1 MGMVVR
7 SNIMAVNSQRQL
19 GMNNSQVSKAL
30 EKLSSGYRINR
41 AGDDASGLA
50 ISEKMKSQ
58 IKGLD
63 TASLNAQDGI
73 SLVQTAEG
81 ALTEVH
87 NMLNRMTE
95 LATRSAN
102 GINEDLNRESLQLE
116 VDKLQEEID
125 RISQSTNFNG
135 IKLLDGSL
143 GGGNVSANGTTFT
156 GASDVS
162 KFSSAEVTGAASGV
176 SFTAVT
182 SASATET
189 FVIDGQKLEIDW
201 SKGDAKKFLESIT
214 SVNGSATAI
223 ATEAGKEWAN
233 KLTELFNN
241 QIQEQ
246 GLKGSVKVTF
256 DGTNFTLKS
265 ENKGSDSEFSFS
277 GSTLT
282 EAEKSLGSLLFGGST
297 TAGDPITS
305 IISKAQNEYNGDTIA
320 ANSTFQMNI
329 NGTKVV
335 VTVTGQITK
344 TSSAATVTM
353 DTVATALQGYIQT
366 AVDEYNKQNGLSA
379 TGGVFDKASGLTSLD
394 KNDFTVEAADDGG
407 FLIKY
412 NGDVEDVKF
421 SFSDIGDKDI
431 ASALGLAN
439 GSSMAGGNRGLIL
452 QIGDTADTFNQIAV
466 SVANMS
472 SLGIGVADVDI
483 SKREGAAS
491 AIDTI
496 RSAIDKVSEQR
507 AVLGATQN
515 RLEYTI
521 NNLDTASEN
530 LQSANSR
537 IRDTDMAKMMMEYTK
552 VNVLT
557 QSAQAM
563 LAQANQQPQSVLQLL
578 Q

>member
-7 SNIMAVNSQRQL
+7 SNIMAVNAQRQL
-19 GMNNSQVSKAL
+19 GVNNNQVSKAL

-73 SLVQTAEG
+73 SVVQTAEG

-102 GINEDLNRESLQLE
+102 GINAELNRESLQKE
-116 VDKLQEEID
+116 VNKLQEEID

-143 GGGNVSANGTTFT
+143 GGGGSAAIANIKIENL
-156 GASDVS
+156 DVS
-162 KFSSAEVTGAASGV
+162 QTTATKGSYIAAKGAGDLSADFGAAGDSMTYSITYSEGGKDKTFNLTLTDEVDEKGNHYLQGSDGKKYDVVTATGAAKKTDIEAAVLKALKNSDVGEKFTITDSKTFTSKAEGTAGAIVKSIGV
-176 SFTAVT
+176 TENIGGTAATVDTHLTTSTDGDDAYPKVDAAKFTVY
-182 SASATET
+182 
-189 FVIDGQKLEIDW
+189 
-201 SKGDAKKFLESIT
+201 
-214 SVNGSATAI
+214 
-223 ATEAGKEWAN
+223 
-233 KLTELFNN
+233 
-241 QIQEQ
+241 
-246 GLKGSVKVTF
+246 
-256 DGTNFTLKS
+256 DGTN
-265 ENKGSDSEFSFS
+265 
-277 GSTLT
+277 
-282 EAEKSLGSLLFGGST
+282 AEKSIFTVNGQKFAYVDKTLTDTSGLGKDVNVIFT
-297 TAGDPITS
+297 
-305 IISKAQNEYNGDTIA
+305 
-320 ANSTFQMNI
+320 
-329 NGTKVV
+329 
-335 VTVTGQITK
+335 
-344 TSSAATVTM
+344 
-353 DTVATALQGYIQT
+353 DTVANGGDAMATLINQKTGLTVENAAGALTFKPSSGSIS
-366 AVDEYNKQNGLSA
+366 G
-379 TGGVFDKASGLTSLD
+379 SGL
-394 KNDFTVEAADDGG
+394 V
-407 FLIKY
+407 
-412 NGDVEDVKF
+412 
-421 SFSDIGDKDI
+421 
-431 ASALGLAN
+431 
-439 GSSMAGGNRGLIL
+439 L
-452 QIGDTADTFNQIAV
+452 QIGDTADSFNQITV
-466 SVANMS
+466 NINDMS
-472 SLGIGVADVDI
+472 SKGIGVSIVDI
-483 SKREGAAS
+483 SSREGAAS

-496 RSAIDKVSEQR
+496 RNAIDTVSDQR
-507 AVLGATQN
+507 AELGATQN

>member
-143 GGGNVSANGTTFT
+143 GGGNVSANGTSFT
-156 GASDVS
+156 GANDIS
-162 KFSSAEVTGAASGV
+162 KFSSAEVVTGAASGV

-214 SVNGSATAI
+214 SVDGSTTAI

-241 QIQEQ
+241 QIKEQ
-246 GLKGSVKVTF
+246 GLKGSVKITF
-256 DGTNFTLKS
+256 DGSKFSLKS

-305 IISKAQNEYNGDTIA
+305 IISKAGNEYNGNTIA
-320 ANSTFQMNI
+320 GGSQFQMDI
-329 NGTKVV
+329 NGTKVTVTV
-335 VTVTGQITK
+335 VTQITK
-344 TSSAATVTM
+344 TSSQTVVNM
-353 DTVATALQGYIQT
+353 STVAANLQTDIQAAVNAYNTAM
-366 AVDEYNKQNGLSA
+366 GL
-379 TGGVFDKASGLTSLD
+379 TPGTYDKASGLTGLTTS
-394 KNDFTVEAADDGG
+394 DFTVEAADDGG

-421 SFSDIGDKDI
+421 SFNDIGEKDI
-431 ASALGLAN
+431 AASLGLAN

-452 QIGDTADTFNQIAV
+452 QIGDTADSFNQIAV

-472 SLGIGVADVDI
+472 SLGIGVASVDI

-496 RSAIDKVSEQR
+496 RAAIDKVSEQR

>member
-19 GMNNSQVSKAL
+19 GMNNNQVSKAL

-143 GGGNVSANGTTFT
+143 GGGNVSANGTSFT
-156 GASDVS
+156 GANDIS
-162 KFSSAEVTGAASGV
+162 KFSSAEVVTGAASGV

-214 SVNGSATAI
+214 SVNGSTTAI

-241 QIQEQ
+241 QIKEQ
-246 GLKGSVKVTF
+246 GLKGSVKITF
-256 DGTNFTLKS
+256 DGSKFSLKS

-305 IISKAQNEYNGDTIA
+305 IISKAGNEYNGNTIA
-320 ANSTFQMNI
+320 GGSQFQMDI
-329 NGTKVV
+329 NGTKVTVTV
-335 VTVTGQITK
+335 VTQITK
-344 TSSAATVTM
+344 TSSQTVVNM
-353 DTVATALQGYIQT
+353 STVAANLQTDIQAAVNAYNTAM
-366 AVDEYNKQNGLSA
+366 GL
-379 TGGVFDKASGLTSLD
+379 TPGTYDKASGLTGLTAS
-394 KNDFTVEAADDGG
+394 DFTVEAADDGG

-421 SFSDIGDKDI
+421 SFNDIGEKDI
-431 ASALGLAN
+431 AASLGLAN

-452 QIGDTADTFNQIAV
+452 QIGDTADSFNQIAV

-472 SLGIGVADVDI
+472 SLGIGVASVDI

-496 RSAIDKVSEQR
+496 RAAIDKVSEQR

>member
-73 SLVQTAEG
+73 SVVQTAEG

-102 GINEDLNRESLQLE
+102 GINADLNRESLQQE
-116 VDKLQEEID
+116 VDKLKEEID
-125 RISQSTNFNG
+125 RISESTNFNG
-135 IKLLDGSL
+135 IKLLDGSMATGVGSTKVQSGL
-143 GGGNVSANGTTFT
+143 AGNALSGVTAAGG
-156 GASDVS
+156 
-162 KFSSAEVTGAASGV
+162 GAASQASSTYTSTGLTAGDSSTVEIKYMNADGNVNTITVSVTDATKLDAEVSNALNANKDFKEHNLTLAAGSIDWTATENGETHFKILEITQSVNGV
-176 SFTAVT
+176 ALTSGATGVGAVT
-182 SASATET
+182 AGIDDTFNIDFASATAGSKNYFE
-189 FVIDGQKLEIDW
+189 IDGQKFQLVKDGAEADLGYTAIYTQDGLVANKTAAERVA
-201 SKGDAKKFLESIT
+201 SQLREKGYDVKVDGNTATQLNFKKGD
-214 SVNGSATAI
+214 GSAA
-223 ATEAGKEWAN
+223 AG
-233 KLTELFNN
+233 
-241 QIQEQ
+241 
-246 GLKGSVKVTF
+246 
-256 DGTNFTLKS
+256 
-265 ENKGSDSEFSFS
+265 
-277 GSTLT
+277 
-282 EAEKSLGSLLFGGST
+282 
-297 TAGDPITS
+297 
-305 IISKAQNEYNGDTIA
+305 
-320 ANSTFQMNI
+320 
-329 NGTKVV
+329 
-335 VTVTGQITK
+335 
-344 TSSAATVTM
+344 
-353 DTVATALQGYIQT
+353 
-366 AVDEYNKQNGLSA
+366 
-379 TGGVFDKASGLTSLD
+379 GLT
-394 KNDFTVEAADDGG
+394 
-407 FLIKY
+407 
-412 NGDVEDVKF
+412 
-421 SFSDIGDKDI
+421 
-431 ASALGLAN
+431 
-439 GSSMAGGNRGLIL
+439 L
-452 QIGDTADTFNQIAV
+452 QIGDTADSFNKINV
-466 SVANMS
+466 GVKDMS
-472 SLGIGVADVDI
+472 CKGLGIASLDI
-483 SKREGAAS
+483 STKPGAAD

-496 RSAIDKVSEQR
+496 RNAIDKVSEQR
-507 AVLGATQN
+507 GVLGATQN

>member
-19 GMNNSQVSKAL
+19 GMNSNQVSKAL

-143 GGGNVSANGTTFT
+143 GGGNVSANGTSFT
-156 GASDVS
+156 GANDIS
-162 KFSSAEVTGAASGV
+162 KFSSAEVVTGAASGV

-214 SVNGSATAI
+214 SVDGSTTAI

-241 QIQEQ
+241 QIKEQ
-246 GLKGSVKVTF
+246 GLKGSVKITF
-256 DGTNFTLKS
+256 DGSKFSLKS

-297 TAGDPITS
+297 TAGAPITS
-305 IISKAQNEYNGDTIA
+305 IISKAGNEYNGNTIA
-320 ANSTFQMNI
+320 AGSQFQMDI
-329 NGTKVV
+329 NGTKVTVTV
-335 VTVTGQITK
+335 VTQITK
-344 TSSAATVTM
+344 TSSQTVVNM
-353 DTVATALQGYIQT
+353 STVAANLQTDIQAAVNAYNTAM
-366 AVDEYNKQNGLSA
+366 GL
-379 TGGVFDKASGLTSLD
+379 TPGTYDKASGLTGLTTS
-394 KNDFTVEAADDGG
+394 DFTVEAADDGG

-421 SFSDIGDKDI
+421 SFNDIGEKDI
-431 ASALGLAN
+431 AASLGLAN

-452 QIGDTADTFNQIAV
+452 QIGDTADSFNQIAV

-472 SLGIGVADVDI
+472 SLGIGVASVDI

-496 RSAIDKVSEQR
+496 RAAIDKVSEQR

>member
-214 SVNGSATAI
+214 SVSGSTTAI

-320 ANSTFQMNI
+320 QNSTFQMNI

-344 TSSAATVTM
+344 TSSATTVTM

-366 AVDEYNKQNGLSA
+366 AVDEYNKQNGLTA
-379 TGGVFDKASGLTSLD
+379 GTFDKASGLTGLT
-394 KNDFTVEAADDGG
+394 KADFTVEAADDGG

>member
-19 GMNNSQVSKAL
+19 GMNNNQVSKAL

-73 SLVQTAEG
+73 SVVQTAEG

-102 GINEDLNRESLQLE
+102 GINADLNRESLQQE
-116 VDKLQEEID
+116 VDKLKEEID
-125 RISQSTNFNG
+125 RISESTNFNG
-135 IKLLDGSL
+135 IKLLDGSMATGVGSTKVQSGL
-143 GGGNVSANGTTFT
+143 AGAAMSGVTASGGSAASQASSTYTSTGLTAGDSSTVEIKYMNADGNVNTIT
-156 GASDVS
+156 VS
-162 KFSSAEVTGAASGV
+162 VTDATKLDAEVSNALNANKDFKEHTLTLAAGSIDWTATENGETHFKILEITQSVNGVALTSGATGVG
-176 SFTAVT
+176 AVT
-182 SASATET
+182 AGVDDTFGIDFANATAGSKNYFE
-189 FVIDGQKLEIDW
+189 IDGQKFQLVKDGAEADL
-201 SKGDAKKFLESIT
+201 GY
-214 SVNGSATAI
+214 TAI
-223 ATEAGKEWAN
+223 YT
-233 KLTELFNN
+233 
-241 QIQEQ
+241 
-246 GLKGSVKVTF
+246 
-256 DGTNFTLKS
+256 
-265 ENKGSDSEFSFS
+265 
-277 GSTLT
+277 
-282 EAEKSLGSLLFGGST
+282 
-297 TAGDPITS
+297 
-305 IISKAQNEYNGDTIA
+305 
-320 ANSTFQMNI
+320 
-329 NGTKVV
+329 
-335 VTVTGQITK
+335 
-344 TSSAATVTM
+344 
-353 DTVATALQGYIQT
+353 
-366 AVDEYNKQNGLSA
+366 QNGLVGDKTAAERVASQLREKGYDVKVDGNTATKLNFKKGDGSA
-379 TGGVFDKASGLTSLD
+379 AAGGLT
-394 KNDFTVEAADDGG
+394 
-407 FLIKY
+407 
-412 NGDVEDVKF
+412 
-421 SFSDIGDKDI
+421 
-431 ASALGLAN
+431 
-439 GSSMAGGNRGLIL
+439 L
-452 QIGDTADTFNQIAV
+452 QIGDTADSFNKINV
-466 SVANMS
+466 GVKDMS
-472 SLGIGVADVDI
+472 CKGLGIASLDI
-483 SKREGAAS
+483 SKKAGAAD

-496 RSAIDKVSEQR
+496 RNAIDKVSEQR
-507 AVLGATQN
+507 GVLGATQN

>member
-7 SNIMAVNSQRQL
+7 SNIMAVNAQRQL
-19 GMNNSQVSKAL
+19 GVNNNQVSKAL

-143 GGGNVSANGTTFT
+143 GGGNVSANGTSFT
-156 GASDVS
+156 GANDIS
-162 KFSSAEVTGAASGV
+162 KFSSAEVVTGAASGV

-201 SKGDAKKFLESIT
+201 SKGDAKKFLESII
-214 SVNGSATAI
+214 SVDGSTTAI

-241 QIQEQ
+241 QIKEQ
-246 GLKGSVKVTF
+246 GLKGSVKITF
-256 DGTNFTLKS
+256 DGSKFSLKS

-305 IISKAQNEYNGDTIA
+305 IISKAGNEYNGNTIA
-320 ANSTFQMNI
+320 AGSQFQMDI
-329 NGTKVV
+329 NGTKVTVTV
-335 VTVTGQITK
+335 VTQITK
-344 TSSAATVTM
+344 TSSQTVVNM
-353 DTVATALQGYIQT
+353 STVAANLQTDIQAAVNAYNTAM
-366 AVDEYNKQNGLSA
+366 GL
-379 TGGVFDKASGLTSLD
+379 TPGTYDKASGLTGLTTS
-394 KNDFTVEAADDGG
+394 DFTVEAADDGG

-421 SFSDIGDKDI
+421 SFNDIGEKDI
-431 ASALGLAN
+431 AASLGLAN

-452 QIGDTADTFNQIAV
+452 QIGDTADSFNQIAV

-472 SLGIGVADVDI
+472 SLGIGVASVDI

-496 RSAIDKVSEQR
+496 RAAIDKVSEQR

>member
-19 GMNNSQVSKAL
+19 GMNNNQVSKAL

-214 SVNGSATAI
+214 SVNGSPTAI

-256 DGTNFTLKS
+256 DGSKFSLKS

-297 TAGDPITS
+297 AAGKPITS

-335 VTVTGQITK
+335 VTVATQITK

-366 AVDEYNKQNGLSA
+366 AVDEYNKQNGLTA
-379 TGGVFDKASGLTSLD
+379 GTFDKASGLTGLT
-394 KNDFTVEAADDGG
+394 KADFTVEAADDGG

-563 LAQANQQPQSVLQLL
+563 LAQSNQQPQSVLQLL

>member
-156 GASDVS
+156 GANDIS
-162 KFSSAEVTGAASGV
+162 KFSAASKEATVGDTT
-176 SFTAVT
+176 TAV
-182 SASATET
+182 AAKDT
-189 FVIDGQKLEIDW
+189 FIIDGQKLEIDW
-201 SKGDAKKFLESIT
+201 TKAGSDAAKLFATLKGTDLSGVTDTDQMKDYAD
-214 SVNGSATAI
+214 
-223 ATEAGKEWAN
+223 

-241 QIQEQ
+241 EMQAQ
-246 GLKGSVKVTF
+246 GLKGGVKISSSAAGKLTF
-256 DGTNFTLKS
+256 ESL
-265 ENKGSDSEFSFS
+265 NKGSSSEFSYV
-277 GSTLT
+277 GSTET
-282 EAEKSLGSLLFGGST
+282 DPAKAMGGLLFGSA
-297 TAGDPITS
+297 AGEAV
-305 IISKAQNEYNGDTIA
+305 ISKAGNEYNGDTIA

-335 VTVTGQITK
+335 VTVATQITK
-344 TSSAATVTM
+344 TSSQTATTMSAAAGVL
-353 DTVATALQGYIQT
+353 DAAIKL

-394 KNDFTVEAADDGG
+394 KADFTVEAADDGG

-439 GSSMAGGNRGLIL
+439 GSSMAGGNRGLML
-452 QIGDTADTFNQIAV
+452 QIGDTADSFNQIAV

-483 SKREGAAS
+483 STREGAAS

>member
-214 SVNGSATAI
+214 SVNGSTTAI

-344 TSSAATVTM
+344 TSSATTVTM

>member
-156 GASDVS
+156 GANDVS
-162 KFSSAEVTGAASGV
+162 KFSAAEVTGAAAGI

-201 SKGDAKKFLESIT
+201 SKGDAKKFLESIN
-214 SVNGSATAI
+214 SVDGSTTAI

-246 GLKGSVKVTF
+246 GLKGSVKVSF
-256 DGTNFTLKS
+256 DGTNFSLKS

-305 IISKAQNEYNGDTIA
+305 IISKAGNEYNGDTIA
-320 ANSTFQMNI
+320 ANSQFQMNI
-329 NGTKVV
+329 NGTKVAVTV
-335 VTVTGQITK
+335 VTQITK
-344 TSSAATVTM
+344 TSSLTTVNM
-353 DTVATALQGYIQT
+353 STVATNLQTDIRNAVT
-366 AVDEYNKQNGLSA
+366 AYNTAMGLQA
-379 TGGVFDKASGLTSLD
+379 GVYDKASGLTGLTAS
-394 KNDFTVEAADDGG
+394 DFTVETADDGG

-412 NGDVEDVKF
+412 NGEVEDVTF
-421 SFSDIGDKDI
+421 SFNDVGEKDI

-439 GSSMAGGNRGLIL
+439 GSSMAGGNRGLML
-452 QIGDTADTFNQIAV
+452 QIGDTADSFNQIAV

-472 SLGIGVADVDI
+472 SLGIGVASVDI
-483 SKREGAAS
+483 SSREGAAS

-496 RSAIDKVSEQR
+496 RDAIDKVSEQR
-507 AVLGATQN
+507 AILGATQN

>member
-214 SVNGSATAI
+214 SVNGSTTAI

-297 TAGDPITS
+297 AAGSPITS

-366 AVDEYNKQNGLSA
+366 AVDEYNKQNGLTA
-379 TGGVFDKASGLTSLD
+379 GTFDKASGLTGLT
-394 KNDFTVEAADDGG
+394 KADFTVEAADDGG

>member
-73 SLVQTAEG
+73 SVVQTAEG

-102 GINEDLNRESLQLE
+102 GINADLNRESLQQE
-116 VDKLQEEID
+116 VDKLKEEID
-125 RISQSTNFNG
+125 RISESTNFNG
-135 IKLLDGSL
+135 IKLLDGSMATGVGSTKVQSGL
-143 GGGNVSANGTTFT
+143 AGNALSGVTAAGG
-156 GASDVS
+156 
-162 KFSSAEVTGAASGV
+162 GAASQASSTYTSTGLTAGDSSTVEIKYMNADGNVNTITVSVTDATKLDAEVSNALNANKDFKEHTLTLAAGSIDWTATENGETHFKILEITQSVNGV
-176 SFTAVT
+176 ALTSGATGVGAVT
-182 SASATET
+182 AGVDDTFGIDFSGATAGSKNYFE
-189 FVIDGQKLEIDW
+189 IDGQKFQLVKDGAEADLGYTAIYTQDGLVANKTAAERVA
-201 SKGDAKKFLESIT
+201 SQLREKGYDVKVDGTTATQLNFKKGD
-214 SVNGSATAI
+214 GSA
-223 ATEAGKEWAN
+223 
-233 KLTELFNN
+233 
-241 QIQEQ
+241 
-246 GLKGSVKVTF
+246 
-256 DGTNFTLKS
+256 
-265 ENKGSDSEFSFS
+265 
-277 GSTLT
+277 
-282 EAEKSLGSLLFGGST
+282 
-297 TAGDPITS
+297 
-305 IISKAQNEYNGDTIA
+305 
-320 ANSTFQMNI
+320 
-329 NGTKVV
+329 
-335 VTVTGQITK
+335 
-344 TSSAATVTM
+344 
-353 DTVATALQGYIQT
+353 
-366 AVDEYNKQNGLSA
+366 
-379 TGGVFDKASGLTSLD
+379 ASGGLT
-394 KNDFTVEAADDGG
+394 
-407 FLIKY
+407 
-412 NGDVEDVKF
+412 
-421 SFSDIGDKDI
+421 
-431 ASALGLAN
+431 
-439 GSSMAGGNRGLIL
+439 L
-452 QIGDTADTFNQIAV
+452 QIGDTADHYNKINV
-466 SVANMS
+466 GVKDMS
-472 SLGIGVADVDI
+472 CKGLGIASLDI
-483 SKREGAAS
+483 STKPGAAD

-496 RSAIDKVSEQR
+496 RNAIDKVSEQR
-507 AVLGATQN
+507 GVLGATQN

>member
-73 SLVQTAEG
+73 SVVQTAEG

-282 EAEKSLGSLLFGGST
+282 EADKSLGSLLFGGST

-320 ANSTFQMNI
+320 QNSTFQMNI

-366 AVDEYNKQNGLSA
+366 AVDEYNKQNGLTA
-379 TGGVFDKASGLTSLD
+379 GTFDKASGLTGLT
-394 KNDFTVEAADDGG
+394 KADFTVEAADDGG

>member
-214 SVNGSATAI
+214 SVNGSTTAI

-297 TAGDPITS
+297 TASAPITS

-344 TSSAATVTM
+344 TSSATTVTM

-366 AVDEYNKQNGLSA
+366 AVDEYNKQNGLTA
-379 TGGVFDKASGLTSLD
+379 GTFDKASGLTGLT
-394 KNDFTVEAADDGG
+394 KADFTVEAADDGG

>member
-214 SVNGSATAI
+214 SVNGSPTAI

-256 DGTNFTLKS
+256 DGSKFSLKS

-320 ANSTFQMNI
+320 QNSTFQMNI

-366 AVDEYNKQNGLSA
+366 AVDEYNKQNGLTA
-379 TGGVFDKASGLTSLD
+379 GTFDKASGLTGLTRA
-394 KNDFTVEAADDGG
+394 DFTVEAADDGG

>member
-162 KFSSAEVTGAASGV
+162 KFSSAETSVAAGDMSSV
-176 SFTAVT
+176 KTANT
-182 SASATET
+182 DT
-189 FVIDGQKLEIDW
+189 FSIDGQKLEIDW
-201 SKGDAKKFLESIT
+201 SKGDAKKLAESIT
-214 SVNGSATAI
+214 SLTQAPAT
-223 ATEAGKEWAN
+223 TDAGKDWAE
-233 KLTELFNN
+233 KLTTLFNN
-241 QIQEQ
+241 EMQAQ
-246 GLKGSVKVTF
+246 GLKGSVKITY
-256 DGTNFTLKS
+256 DGTNFVMKS
-265 ENKGSDSEFSFS
+265 ENKGSDSEFSF
-277 GSTLT
+277 L
-282 EAEKSLGSLLFGGST
+282 GGST
-297 TAGDPITS
+297 ATATDSLGATLFGS
-305 IISKAQNEYNGDTIA
+305 AGSNGESVISKAQNEYNGDTIA
-320 ANSTFQMNI
+320 QNSTFQMNI

-335 VTVTGQITK
+335 VTVTNQITK
-344 TSSAATVTM
+344 TSSANTVTM

-366 AVDEYNKQNGLSA
+366 AVDEYNKQNGLTA
-379 TGGVFDKASGLTSLD
+379 GTFDKASGLTGLT
-394 KNDFTVEAADDGG
+394 KADFTVEAADDGG

-421 SFSDIGDKDI
+421 SFSDIGEKDI

>member
-73 SLVQTAEG
+73 SVVQTAEG

-102 GINEDLNRESLQLE
+102 GINADLNRESLQQE
-116 VDKLQEEID
+116 VDKLKEEID
-125 RISQSTNFNG
+125 RISESTNFNG
-135 IKLLDGSL
+135 IKLLDGSMATGVGATKVQNGL
-143 GGGNVSANGTTFT
+143 KGAAMSAT
-156 GASDVS
+156 
-162 KFSSAEVTGAASGV
+162 AASGGTQQSQADSSYKSGLTASDSSTV
-176 SFTAVT
+176 SIKYMNAQGSINTITVSVTDGTKLDAEVQAAIKANKDFKDQTLTLGAGTIGFAMKDKGETHMKILEITQTVNDVAVSPTETTIGAVT
-182 SASATET
+182 AGTNEIFAMDLSGLAANQKNYFE
-189 FVIDGQKLEIDW
+189 VDGQKFQIVKDGNEADLGYTAIYTQDGTAGTADAVARIASQLREKGIDVKVDAAKTGLEF
-201 SKGDAKKFLESIT
+201 SKGD
-214 SVNGSATAI
+214 GSAA
-223 ATEAGKEWAN
+223 AG
-233 KLTELFNN
+233 
-241 QIQEQ
+241 
-246 GLKGSVKVTF
+246 
-256 DGTNFTLKS
+256 
-265 ENKGSDSEFSFS
+265 
-277 GSTLT
+277 
-282 EAEKSLGSLLFGGST
+282 
-297 TAGDPITS
+297 
-305 IISKAQNEYNGDTIA
+305 
-320 ANSTFQMNI
+320 
-329 NGTKVV
+329 
-335 VTVTGQITK
+335 
-344 TSSAATVTM
+344 
-353 DTVATALQGYIQT
+353 
-366 AVDEYNKQNGLSA
+366 
-379 TGGVFDKASGLTSLD
+379 GLT
-394 KNDFTVEAADDGG
+394 
-407 FLIKY
+407 
-412 NGDVEDVKF
+412 
-421 SFSDIGDKDI
+421 
-431 ASALGLAN
+431 
-439 GSSMAGGNRGLIL
+439 L
-452 QIGDTADTFNQIAV
+452 QIGDTADHYNKINV
-466 SVANMS
+466 GVKDMS
-472 SLGIGVADVDI
+472 TKGLGIASLDI
-483 SKREGAAS
+483 STRPGAAD

-496 RSAIDKVSEQR
+496 RNAIDKVSEQR
-507 AVLGATQN
+507 GVLGATQN

>member
-143 GGGNVSANGTTFT
+143 GGGNVSANGTSFT
-156 GASDVS
+156 GANDIS
-162 KFSSAEVTGAASGV
+162 KFSSAEVVTGAASGV

-214 SVNGSATAI
+214 SVDGSTTAI

-241 QIQEQ
+241 QIKEQ
-246 GLKGSVKVTF
+246 GLKGSVKITF
-256 DGTNFTLKS
+256 DGSKFSLKS

-305 IISKAQNEYNGDTIA
+305 IISKAGNEYNGNTIA
-320 ANSTFQMNI
+320 AGSQFQMDI
-329 NGTKVV
+329 NGTKVTVTV
-335 VTVTGQITK
+335 VTQITK
-344 TSSAATVTM
+344 TSSQTVVNM
-353 DTVATALQGYIQT
+353 STVAANLQTDIQAAVNAYNTAM
-366 AVDEYNKQNGLSA
+366 GL
-379 TGGVFDKASGLTSLD
+379 TPGTYDKASGLTGLTTS
-394 KNDFTVEAADDGG
+394 DFTVEAADDGG

-421 SFSDIGDKDI
+421 SFNDIGEKDI
-431 ASALGLAN
+431 AASLGLAN

-452 QIGDTADTFNQIAV
+452 QIGDTADSFNQIAV

-472 SLGIGVADVDI
+472 SLGIGVASVDI

-496 RSAIDKVSEQR
+496 RAAIDKVSEQR

>member
-143 GGGNVSANGTTFT
+143 GGGNVSANGTSFT
-156 GASDVS
+156 GANDIS
-162 KFSSAEVTGAASGV
+162 KFSSAEVVTGAASGV

-214 SVNGSATAI
+214 SVNGSTTAI

-241 QIQEQ
+241 QIKEQ
-246 GLKGSVKVTF
+246 GLKGSVKITF
-256 DGTNFTLKS
+256 DGSKFSLKS

-305 IISKAQNEYNGDTIA
+305 IISKAGNEYNGNTIA
-320 ANSTFQMNI
+320 GGSQFQMDI
-329 NGTKVV
+329 NGTKVTVTV
-335 VTVTGQITK
+335 VTQITK
-344 TSSAATVTM
+344 TSSQTVVNM
-353 DTVATALQGYIQT
+353 STVAANLQTDIQAAVNAYNTAM
-366 AVDEYNKQNGLSA
+366 GL
-379 TGGVFDKASGLTSLD
+379 TPGTYDKASGLTGLTAS
-394 KNDFTVEAADDGG
+394 DFTVEAADDGG

-421 SFSDIGDKDI
+421 SFNDIGEKDI
-431 ASALGLAN
+431 AASLGLAN

-452 QIGDTADTFNQIAV
+452 QIGDTADSFNQIAV

>member
-162 KFSSAEVTGAASGV
+162 KFSSAETSVAAGDMSNVT
-176 SFTAVT
+176 TANT
-182 SASATET
+182 DT
-189 FVIDGQKLEIDW
+189 FSIDGQKLEIDW
-201 SKGDAKKFLESIT
+201 SKGDAKKLAESIASLT
-214 SVNGSATAI
+214 QAPAT
-223 ATEAGKEWAN
+223 TDAGKDWAE
-233 KLTELFNN
+233 KLTTLFNN
-241 QIQEQ
+241 EIQAQ
-246 GLKGSVKVTF
+246 GLKGSVKITYENSKFVM
-256 DGTNFTLKS
+256 KS
-265 ENKGSDSEFSFS
+265 ENKGSDSEFSF
-277 GSTLT
+277 L
-282 EAEKSLGSLLFGGST
+282 GGST
-297 TAGDPITS
+297 ATATDSLGATLFGSATS
-305 IISKAQNEYNGDTIA
+305 NGESVISKAQNEYNGDTIA

-335 VTVTGQITK
+335 VTVTNQITK
-344 TSSAATVTM
+344 TSSANTVTM

-366 AVDEYNKQNGLSA
+366 AVDEYNKQNGLTA
-379 TGGVFDKASGLTSLD
+379 GTFDKASGLTGLT
-394 KNDFTVEAADDGG
+394 KADFTVEAADDGG

-421 SFSDIGDKDI
+421 SFSDIGEKDI

>member
-1 MGMVVR
+1 
-7 SNIMAVNSQRQL
+7 MAVNSQRQL

-143 GGGNVSANGTTFT
+143 GGGNVSANGTSFT
-156 GASDVS
+156 GANDIS
-162 KFSSAEVTGAASGV
+162 KFSSAEVVTGAASGV

-214 SVNGSATAI
+214 SVDGSTTAI

-241 QIQEQ
+241 QIKEQ
-246 GLKGSVKVTF
+246 GLKGSVKITF
-256 DGTNFTLKS
+256 DGSKFSLKS

-305 IISKAQNEYNGDTIA
+305 IISKAGNEYNGNTIA
-320 ANSTFQMNI
+320 GGSQFQMDI
-329 NGTKVV
+329 NGTKVTVTV
-335 VTVTGQITK
+335 VTQITK
-344 TSSAATVTM
+344 TSSQTVVNM
-353 DTVATALQGYIQT
+353 STVAANLQTDIQAAVNAYNTAM
-366 AVDEYNKQNGLSA
+366 GL
-379 TGGVFDKASGLTSLD
+379 TPGTYDKASGLTGLTAS
-394 KNDFTVEAADDGG
+394 DFTVEAADDGG

-421 SFSDIGDKDI
+421 SFNDIGEKDI
-431 ASALGLAN
+431 AASLGLAN

-452 QIGDTADTFNQIAV
+452 QIGDTADSFNQIAV

-472 SLGIGVADVDI
+472 SLGIGVASVDI

-496 RSAIDKVSEQR
+496 RAAIDKVSEQR

>member
-143 GGGNVSANGTTFT
+143 GGGNVSANGTSFT
-156 GASDVS
+156 GANDIS
-162 KFSSAEVTGAASGV
+162 KFSSAEVVTGAASGV

-214 SVNGSATAI
+214 SVDGSTTAI

-241 QIQEQ
+241 QIKEQ
-246 GLKGSVKVTF
+246 GLKGSVKITF
-256 DGTNFTLKS
+256 DGSKFSLKS

-282 EAEKSLGSLLFGGST
+282 EAEKSLGSLLFGGIT
-297 TAGDPITS
+297 TAGKPITS
-305 IISKAQNEYNGDTIA
+305 IISKAGNEYNGNTIA
-320 ANSTFQMNI
+320 AGSQFQMDI
-329 NGTKVV
+329 NGTKVT
-335 VTVTGQITK
+335 VTVMTQITK
-344 TSSAATVTM
+344 TSSQTVVNM
-353 DTVATALQGYIQT
+353 STVAANLQTDIQAAVNAYNTAM
-366 AVDEYNKQNGLSA
+366 GL
-379 TGGVFDKASGLTSLD
+379 TPGTYDKASGLTGLTTS
-394 KNDFTVEAADDGG
+394 DFTVEAADDGG

-421 SFSDIGDKDI
+421 SFNDIGEKDI
-431 ASALGLAN
+431 AASLGLAN

-452 QIGDTADTFNQIAV
+452 QIGDTADSFNQIAV

-472 SLGIGVADVDI
+472 SLGIGVASVDI

-496 RSAIDKVSEQR
+496 RAAIDKVSEQR

>member
-73 SLVQTAEG
+73 SVVQTAEG

-102 GINEDLNRESLQLE
+102 GINADLNRESLQQE
-116 VDKLQEEID
+116 VDKLKEEID
-125 RISQSTNFNG
+125 RISESTNFNG
-135 IKLLDGSL
+135 IKLLDGSMATGVGSTKVQSGL
-143 GGGNVSANGTTFT
+143 AGAAMSGVTASGGSAASQAASTYTSTTLTAGDSSSLEIKYMNADGNVNTIT
-156 GASDVS
+156 VS
-162 KFSSAEVTGAASGV
+162 VTDATKLDAEVSTALNANKDFKDHTLTFAAGSIQWGATENGETHFKILEITQTVNGVALTSGATGVG
-176 SFTAVT
+176 AVT
-182 SASATET
+182 AGVDDTFGIDLAGATAGSKNYFE
-189 FVIDGQKLEIDW
+189 IDGQKFQLVKDGAEADL
-201 SKGDAKKFLESIT
+201 GY
-214 SVNGSATAI
+214 TAI
-223 ATEAGKEWAN
+223 YT
-233 KLTELFNN
+233 
-241 QIQEQ
+241 
-246 GLKGSVKVTF
+246 
-256 DGTNFTLKS
+256 
-265 ENKGSDSEFSFS
+265 
-277 GSTLT
+277 
-282 EAEKSLGSLLFGGST
+282 
-297 TAGDPITS
+297 
-305 IISKAQNEYNGDTIA
+305 
-320 ANSTFQMNI
+320 
-329 NGTKVV
+329 
-335 VTVTGQITK
+335 
-344 TSSAATVTM
+344 
-353 DTVATALQGYIQT
+353 
-366 AVDEYNKQNGLSA
+366 QNGLVSDKTAAERVASQLREKGYDVKVDGTTATQLNFKKGDGSA
-379 TGGVFDKASGLTSLD
+379 ASGGLT
-394 KNDFTVEAADDGG
+394 
-407 FLIKY
+407 
-412 NGDVEDVKF
+412 
-421 SFSDIGDKDI
+421 
-431 ASALGLAN
+431 
-439 GSSMAGGNRGLIL
+439 L
-452 QIGDTADTFNQIAV
+452 QIGDTADSFNKINV
-466 SVANMS
+466 GVKDMS
-472 SLGIGVADVDI
+472 CKGLGIASLDI
-483 SKREGAAS
+483 SKKAGAAD

-496 RSAIDKVSEQR
+496 RNAIDKVSEQR
-507 AVLGATQN
+507 GVLGATQN

-552 VNVLT
+552 MNVLT

>member
-156 GASDVS
+156 GANDIS
-162 KFSSAEVTGAASGV
+162 KFSAASTSVTVGN
-176 SFTAVT
+176 TT
-182 SASATET
+182 SAVAAKDT
-189 FVIDGQKLEIDW
+189 FIIDGQKLEIDW
-201 SKGDAKKFLESIT
+201 SKAGSDAAKLF
-214 SVNGSATAI
+214 ATLKGTDLSGVTDIDQMKDYAD
-223 ATEAGKEWAN
+223 

-241 QIQEQ
+241 EMQAQ
-246 GLKGSVKVTF
+246 GLKGGVKISSSAAGKLTF
-256 DGTNFTLKS
+256 ESL
-265 ENKGSDSEFSFS
+265 NKGSSSEFSYA
-277 GSTLT
+277 GST
-282 EAEKSLGSLLFGGST
+282 EADPAKAMGGLLFGSA
-297 TAGDPITS
+297 AGEAV
-305 IISKAQNEYNGDTIA
+305 ISKAQNEYNGDTIA

-335 VTVTGQITK
+335 VTVANQITK
-344 TSSAATVTM
+344 TSSAATITM

-379 TGGVFDKASGLTSLD
+379 GTFDKASGLTGLT
-394 KNDFTVEAADDGG
+394 KADFTVEAADDGG

-421 SFSDIGDKDI
+421 SFSDIGEKDI

-452 QIGDTADTFNQIAV
+452 QIGDTADSFNQIAV

>member
-214 SVNGSATAI
+214 SVNGSTTAI

-344 TSSAATVTM
+344 TSSATTVTM

-366 AVDEYNKQNGLSA
+366 AVDEYNKQNGLTA
-379 TGGVFDKASGLTSLD
+379 GTFDKASGLTGLT
-394 KNDFTVEAADDGG
+394 KADFTVEAADDGG

>member
-214 SVNGSATAI
+214 SVNGSTTAI

-282 EAEKSLGSLLFGGST
+282 EAGKSLGSLLFGGST
-297 TAGDPITS
+297 TANDPITS

-335 VTVTGQITK
+335 VTVVTQITK
-344 TSSAATVTM
+344 TSSANTVTM

-394 KNDFTVEAADDGG
+394 KADFTVEAADDGG

>member
-50 ISEKMKSQ
+50 ISEKMKAQ

-73 SLVQTAEG
+73 SVVQTAEG

-162 KFSSAEVTGAASGV
+162 KFSSAETSVAAGDMSSV
-176 SFTAVT
+176 KTANT
-182 SASATET
+182 DT
-189 FVIDGQKLEIDW
+189 FSIDGQKLEIDW
-201 SKGDAKKFLESIT
+201 SKGDAKKLAESIT
-214 SVNGSATAI
+214 SLTQAPT
-223 ATEAGKEWAN
+223 TTDAGKDWAE
-233 KLTELFNN
+233 KLTTLFNN
-241 QIQEQ
+241 EMQAQ
-246 GLKGSVKVTF
+246 GLKGSVKITY
-256 DGTNFTLKS
+256 DGTNFVMKS
-265 ENKGSDSEFSFS
+265 ENKGSDSEFSF
-277 GSTLT
+277 L
-282 EAEKSLGSLLFGGST
+282 GGST
-297 TAGDPITS
+297 ATATDSLGATLFGS
-305 IISKAQNEYNGDTIA
+305 AGSNGESVISKAQNEYNGDTIA
-320 ANSTFQMNI
+320 QNSTFQMNI

-335 VTVTGQITK
+335 VTVTNQITK
-344 TSSAATVTM
+344 TSSANTVTM

-366 AVDEYNKQNGLSA
+366 AVDEYNKQNGLTA
-379 TGGVFDKASGLTSLD
+379 GTFDKASGLTGLT
-394 KNDFTVEAADDGG
+394 KADFTVEAADDGG

-421 SFSDIGDKDI
+421 SFSDIGEKDI

>member
-73 SLVQTAEG
+73 SVVQTAEG

-102 GINEDLNRESLQLE
+102 GINADLNRESLQQE
-116 VDKLQEEID
+116 VDKLKEEID
-125 RISQSTNFNG
+125 RISESTNFNG
-135 IKLLDGSL
+135 IKLLDGSMATGVGSTKVQSGL
-143 GGGNVSANGTTFT
+143 AGNALSGVTAAGG
-156 GASDVS
+156 
-162 KFSSAEVTGAASGV
+162 GAASQASSTYTSTGLTAGDSSTVEIKYMNADGNVNTITVSVTDATKLDAEVSNALNANKDFKEHNLTLAAGSIDWTATENGETHFKILEITQSVNGV
-176 SFTAVT
+176 ALTSGATGVGAVT
-182 SASATET
+182 AGIDDTFNIDFANATAGSKNYFE
-189 FVIDGQKLEIDW
+189 IDGQKFQLVKDGAEADLGYTAIYTQDGLVANKTAAERVA
-201 SKGDAKKFLESIT
+201 SQLREKGYDVKVDGNTATQLNFKKGD
-214 SVNGSATAI
+214 GSAA
-223 ATEAGKEWAN
+223 AG
-233 KLTELFNN
+233 
-241 QIQEQ
+241 
-246 GLKGSVKVTF
+246 
-256 DGTNFTLKS
+256 
-265 ENKGSDSEFSFS
+265 
-277 GSTLT
+277 
-282 EAEKSLGSLLFGGST
+282 
-297 TAGDPITS
+297 
-305 IISKAQNEYNGDTIA
+305 
-320 ANSTFQMNI
+320 
-329 NGTKVV
+329 
-335 VTVTGQITK
+335 
-344 TSSAATVTM
+344 
-353 DTVATALQGYIQT
+353 
-366 AVDEYNKQNGLSA
+366 
-379 TGGVFDKASGLTSLD
+379 GLT
-394 KNDFTVEAADDGG
+394 
-407 FLIKY
+407 
-412 NGDVEDVKF
+412 
-421 SFSDIGDKDI
+421 
-431 ASALGLAN
+431 
-439 GSSMAGGNRGLIL
+439 L
-452 QIGDTADTFNQIAV
+452 QIGDTADSFNKINV
-466 SVANMS
+466 GVKDMS
-472 SLGIGVADVDI
+472 CKGLGIASLDI
-483 SKREGAAS
+483 STKPGAAD

-496 RSAIDKVSEQR
+496 RNAIDKVSEQR
-507 AVLGATQN
+507 GVLGATQN

>member
-143 GGGNVSANGTTFT
+143 GGGNVSANGTSFT
-156 GASDVS
+156 GANDIS
-162 KFSSAEVTGAASGV
+162 KFSSAEVVTGAASGV

-214 SVNGSATAI
+214 SVDGSTTAI

-241 QIQEQ
+241 QIKEQ
-246 GLKGSVKVTF
+246 GLKGSVKITF
-256 DGTNFTLKS
+256 DGSKFSLKS

-305 IISKAQNEYNGDTIA
+305 IISKAGNEYNGNTIA
-320 ANSTFQMNI
+320 GGSQFQMDI
-329 NGTKVV
+329 NGTKVTVTV
-335 VTVTGQITK
+335 VTQITK
-344 TSSAATVTM
+344 TSSQTVVNM
-353 DTVATALQGYIQT
+353 STVAANLQTDIQAAVNAYNTAM
-366 AVDEYNKQNGLSA
+366 GL
-379 TGGVFDKASGLTSLD
+379 TPGTYDKASGLTGLTAS
-394 KNDFTVEAADDGG
+394 DFTVEAADDGG

-421 SFSDIGDKDI
+421 SFNDIGEKDI
-431 ASALGLAN
+431 AASLGLAN

-452 QIGDTADTFNQIAV
+452 QIGDTADSFNQIAV

-472 SLGIGVADVDI
+472 SLGIGVASVDI

-496 RSAIDKVSEQR
+496 RAAIDKVSEQR

>member
-1 MGMVVR
+1 
-7 SNIMAVNSQRQL
+7 MAVNSQRQL

-214 SVNGSATAI
+214 SVNGSTTAI

-320 ANSTFQMNI
+320 QNSTFQMNI

-344 TSSAATVTM
+344 TSSATTVTM

-366 AVDEYNKQNGLSA
+366 AVDEYNKQNGLTA
-379 TGGVFDKASGLTSLD
+379 GTFDKASGLTGLT
-394 KNDFTVEAADDGG
+394 KADFTVEAADDGG

>member
-19 GMNNSQVSKAL
+19 GMNNNQVSKAL

-73 SLVQTAEG
+73 SVVQTAEG

-102 GINEDLNRESLQLE
+102 GINAELNRESLQKE

-125 RISQSTNFNG
+125 RISESTNFNG

-143 GGGNVSANGTTFT
+143 GGGAGGSAGVPSITDLETTTVQAVKAKDDIAAATALTGGAAGDVLSTTINYTDANGKAQSLTINLTVKNDDAGNAKLLVADDGT
-156 GASDVS
+156 EYALT
-162 KFSSAEVTGAASGV
+162 SAGAATATERGDALADQIKKQLGDTFKATNTSGALTLESKV
-176 SFTAVT
+176 AGGTVKIDSVIENDVKGGT
-182 SASATET
+182 ASAAKMLTLTKTTEGKDAYESMD
-189 FVIDGQKLEIDW
+189 FAGSDYAI
-201 SKGDAKKFLESIT
+201 GDVFTIGGKKFAFADSQDDAVALGKD
-214 SVNGSATAI
+214 VHAI
-223 ATEAGKEWAN
+223 
-233 KLTELFNN
+233 
-241 QIQEQ
+241 
-246 GLKGSVKVTF
+246 V
-256 DGTNFTLKS
+256 
-265 ENKGSDSEFSFS
+265 
-277 GSTLT
+277 
-282 EAEKSLGSLLFGGST
+282 
-297 TAGDPITS
+297 
-305 IISKAQNEYNGDTIA
+305 
-320 ANSTFQMNI
+320 
-329 NGTKVV
+329 
-335 VTVTGQITK
+335 
-344 TSSAATVTM
+344 
-353 DTVATALQGYIQT
+353 VATAG
-366 AVDEYNKQNGLSA
+366 
-379 TGGVFDKASGLTSLD
+379 
-394 KNDFTVEAADDGG
+394 TVAAADVTKMADLIEQKTGYKPEVDGTTATQLN
-407 FLIKY
+407 FT
-412 NGDVEDVKF
+412 
-421 SFSDIGDKDI
+421 
-431 ASALGLAN
+431 
-439 GSSMAGGNRGLIL
+439 SSTSSGVAGGNGLIL
-452 QIGDTADTFNQIAV
+452 QIGDTADSYNQIAV
-466 SVANMS
+466 TIDSMS
-472 SLGIGVADVDI
+472 AKGIGVDGVDI
-483 SKREGAAS
+483 ATREGAAS

-496 RSAIDKVSEQR
+496 RDAIDKVSEQR
-507 AVLGATQN
+507 ASLGATQN

>member
-143 GGGNVSANGTTFT
+143 GGGNVSANGTSFT
-156 GASDVS
+156 GANDIS
-162 KFSSAEVTGAASGV
+162 KFSSAEVVTGAASGV

-214 SVNGSATAI
+214 SVDGSTTAI

-241 QIQEQ
+241 QIKEQ
-246 GLKGSVKVTF
+246 GLKGSVKITF
-256 DGTNFTLKS
+256 DGSKFSLKS

-297 TAGDPITS
+297 TVGNPITS
-305 IISKAQNEYNGDTIA
+305 IISKAGNEYNGNTIA
-320 ANSTFQMNI
+320 AGSQFQMDI
-329 NGTKVV
+329 NGTKVT
-335 VTVTGQITK
+335 VTVATQITK
-344 TSSAATVTM
+344 TSSQTVVNM
-353 DTVATALQGYIQT
+353 STVAANLQTDIQAAVNAYNTAM
-366 AVDEYNKQNGLSA
+366 GL
-379 TGGVFDKASGLTSLD
+379 TPGTYDKASGLTGLTTS
-394 KNDFTVEAADDGG
+394 DFTVEAADDGG

-421 SFSDIGDKDI
+421 SFNDIGEKDI
-431 ASALGLAN
+431 AASLGLAN

-452 QIGDTADTFNQIAV
+452 QIGDTADSFNQIAV

-472 SLGIGVADVDI
+472 SLGIGVASVDI

-496 RSAIDKVSEQR
+496 RAAIDKVSEQR